1 MGSIYYFIAFRLAR
15 NYIETGSSREYWN
28 WGKFNILLKTL
39 AVLFGYGL
47 AILIGRLIFPA
58 IVN

>member
-1 MGSIYYFIAFRLAR
+1 
-15 NYIETGSSREYWN
+15 
-28 WGKFNILLKTL
+28 LLKTL

-58 IVN
+58 IVNWSTCCQQRLAFLNSRVALGPDAFWVDVLGH